1 MNVPINDNDN
11 VNVNDNDL
19 VTDKLFV
26 SKPVAIGYKIV
37 KIPDF
42 ENLTLEKDSYIKY
55 FGKDCIEWF
64 KKKDVGKGSL
74 NENLF

>member
-19 VTDKLFV
+19 VTDTLFV

-37 KIPDF
+37 KFLI
-42 ENLTLEKDSYIKY
+42 LKT
-55 FGKDCIEWF
+55 
-64 KKKDVGKGSL
+64 
-74 NENLF
+74 